1 MVKVVSI
8 HEDHTDIIR
17 KDNRET
23 HYGHKICLTAGKSG
37 LVNDCVILEGNPSDS
52 SLAVEVIK
60 RQKEIYGRPPLKVS
74 FDGGFAS
81 KDNLAKIKALEVK
94 DICFSK
100 RRGMK
105 KTDMCQSDWVYRNLW
120 RFRAGVESIISW
132 LKRCFG
138 LTRCTWKSFDSFRS
152 YVLSRVLA
160 ANLLTIARAQARPS
174 RRGAKPVPS
183 AKLAGVCP
191 TEAHLSHLRQIRR
204 GNYLQSSR

>member
-1 MVKVVSI
+1 VIEQASRRVIDGEKVPASEKVVSI
-8 HEDHTDIIR
+8 HEDHTDIIC

-23 HYGHKICLTAGKSG
+23 YYGHKICLTAGKSG

-105 KTDMCQSDWVYRNLW
+105 KTDMCQSDWVYRKLW

-160 ANLLTIARAQARPS
+160 ANLLTIARAQ
-174 RRGAKPVPS
+174 
-183 AKLAGVCP
+183 
-191 TEAHLSHLRQIRR
+191 T
-204 GNYLQSSR
+204 